1 MSACLLGLSERLT
14 LSLLFM
20 IGGRALHRVQEQWI
34 VNCVPEQICDLI
46 FHVID
51 SQYFYCEQ
59 DEYGSVGYVL
69 CVTYVQQ

>member
-1 MSACLLGLSERLT
+1 V
-14 LSLLFM
+14 

-51 SQYFYCEQ
+51 SKYFYCEQ